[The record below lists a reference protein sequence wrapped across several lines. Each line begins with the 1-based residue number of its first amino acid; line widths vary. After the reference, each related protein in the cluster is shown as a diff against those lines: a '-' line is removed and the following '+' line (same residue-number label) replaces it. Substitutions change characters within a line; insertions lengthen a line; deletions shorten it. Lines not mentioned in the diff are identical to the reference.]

1 MLPGALELTL
11 TPAAVKQEVNFLESS
26 EISLHKTT
34 VNLKTEDVK
43 ADLARI
49 LIKLD
54 QLLVKKKKDWAT
66 FLQISYTAVKLRKRV
81 QSVELQRGLWKS
93 GILLFESAVTLE
105 ISLTG
110 TELWPLRCSRR
121 RGSSRPVC
129 GRARWIEPSALPDSW
144 WQLHEPP
151 DVKPIPSKFK
161 KETAKFTIFQKTFYL
176 KISVSDRYFFYL
188 QFFCIINQM
197 NCD

>member
-54 QLLVKKKKDWAT
+54 QLLVKKKKKDWAT

-81 QSVELQRGLWKS
+81 QSVELQRGL
-93 GILLFESAVTLE
+93 
-105 ISLTG
+105 
-110 TELWPLRCSRR
+110 
-121 RGSSRPVC
+121 
-129 GRARWIEPSALPDSW
+129 
-144 WQLHEPP
+144 
-151 DVKPIPSKFK
+151 
-161 KETAKFTIFQKTFYL
+161 
-176 KISVSDRYFFYL
+176 
-188 QFFCIINQM
+188 
-197 NCD
+197 